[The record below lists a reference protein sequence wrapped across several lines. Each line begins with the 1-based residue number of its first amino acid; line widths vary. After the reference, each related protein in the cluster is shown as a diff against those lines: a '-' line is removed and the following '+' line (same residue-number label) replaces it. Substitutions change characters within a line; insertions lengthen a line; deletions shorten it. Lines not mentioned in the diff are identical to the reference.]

1 MSNKIQLNAHSEAQI
16 VVSVCASAHVPACVR
31 AHAHTHTHTK
41 AKPYVWSSRTSQ
53 IFCCV

>member
-41 AKPYVWSSRTSQ
+41 AKPYV
-53 IFCCV
+53 